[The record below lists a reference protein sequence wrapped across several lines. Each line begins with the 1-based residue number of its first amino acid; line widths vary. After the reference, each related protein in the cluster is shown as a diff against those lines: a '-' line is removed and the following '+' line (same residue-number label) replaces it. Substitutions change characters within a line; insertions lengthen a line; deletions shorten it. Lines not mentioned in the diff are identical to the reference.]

1 MRAHWKK
8 IIVSVLAVGISSL
21 SSLHAMVYDNR
32 FWPLYPQ
39 PFFSNQNV
47 TWDYAGRAVFWGADN
62 AFGSQLGDEVQDN
75 FHEDEDMPLFQL
87 YGRYDQVKIDKALRQ
102 AGIITTSL
110 LRSDMRVNRNFESI
124 PWNMFGKINT
134 KGAVFE
140 TFVHLGQYLGIGGSY
155 VFGKVNS
162 HLQLE
167 RNRRESLPTL
177 SPGDEQELV
186 LMNQRMSELLHLTT
200 PSYSHFSSGDLDLY
214 ARFHVV
220 RDYCHKFRRFDA
232 GVNLGFLIP
241 TASHIPLNNP
251 AALSLGGYNHF
262 GMYGAFDGTFVL
274 KEDLTFGLLFR
285 LSQRFSKTACHRMP
299 IANEPIN
306 YGAVVGLAKVSP
318 GLTIIFSPRIQ
329 MDGLRDGLGINVAYQ
344 LVYHKAD
351 EWEPLVCA
359 NQRAIERRSSWGSD
373 YMSVSAFYDF
383 GYDKDCARTAPILS
397 MTVDVPFEGLVTKR
411 VSKTYGVSLRIESR
425 L

>member
-1 MRAHWKK
+1 MRAHWKNV
-8 IIVSVLAVGISSL
+8 IWSALVVSIGSMSF
-21 SSLHAMVYDNR
+21 SLHAMVYDNR

-47 TWDYAGRAVFWGADN
+47 VWDYAGRAVFWGSDD
-62 AFGSQLGDEVQDN
+62 AFGSSLGDDL
-75 FHEDEDMPLFQL
+75 HEDDETPLFQL
-87 YGRYDQVKIDKALRQ
+87 YGRYDQVKIDAALRK

-110 LRSDMRVNRNFESI
+110 LRSDMRRVDKI
-124 PWNMFGKINT
+124 PWNTFGKINA

-140 TFVHLGQYLGIGGSY
+140 SFLHLGSYFGIGGSY

-167 RNRRESLPTL
+167 RSRRESSLSSSL

-186 LMNQRMSELLHLTT
+186 LLNQKIDELLHLTA
-200 PSYSHFSSGDLDLY
+200 PSYSRFSSGDLDLY

-220 RDYCHKFRRFDA
+220 RDYCHKFRRIDA

-241 TASHIPLNNP
+241 TASEIPLNNP
-251 AALSLGGYNHF
+251 AALSLGGPKHF
-262 GMYGAFDGTFVL
+262 GMYGAFDGTFIL
-274 KEDLTFGLLFR
+274 KEDLTFGLLLR
-285 LSQRFSKTACHRMP
+285 LSQRFSKVACHRMP
-299 IANEPIN
+299 IADEPIN
-306 YGAVVGLAKVSP
+306 YGAVVGLARVTP

-329 MDGLRDGLGINVAYQ
+329 LDGLRDGLGVNVAYQ
-344 LVYHKAD
+344 LVYHKED
-351 EWEPLVCA
+351 EWEPFIKA
-359 NQRAIERRSSWGSD
+359 NYRAIERRSSWGSD

-383 GYDKDCARTAPILS
+383 GYDKDCAKNAPILS

-411 VSKTYGVSLRIESR
+411 VSKTFGVSLRIESR